1 MSQSVANVS
10 DNPKTK
16 EERIKDFVRA
26 LGSID
31 QAMQPFRE
39 QRADLKKN
47 YVENDWLSKED
58 MKYVSKAY
66 TLAKKSDFDIDKF
79 VDAFNKVK

>member
-1 MSQSVANVS
+1 MSYAVNNVV
-10 DNPKTK
+10 DKPKTK
-16 EERIKDFVRA
+16 EERIKDFVKA
-26 LGSID
+26 LAAVD
-31 QAMQPFRE
+31 QAMQPFKE